1 MSVSNF
7 VSDLM
12 LWWPDELRKAL
23 GGRSSTTATKT
34 DLIARIIRGG
44 VELSPAPGAKAAF
57 DPVLAAEPSDIGPT
71 LKSAVPGRLGKP
83 AVAVVIEPERYLK
96 RRLSAIR
103 LPRSRQIA
111 MARLDLQSATPF
123 NLADSFLLL
132 PAYDSQ
138 ITDSSYYTVRKSV
151 LGPVI
156 AALEAAGCS
165 IASVS
170 VADAGRAL
178 PADRLSLADIVG
190 RTVGAGIARK
200 ALAIGTAVAAAGL
213 IAVVGAAHWRYATAA
228 AEIDAR
234 IEAADA
240 QVRNLRKLL
249 TDRDAKIAQ
258 IGAVRDEKKGTV
270 PFVAIIEE
278 MSRAIPD
285 TTWLTEISVTGDMV
299 RFAGFAESA
308 AALIPILE
316 SSPLFSAPTF
326 MEPVVRVVNQEGE
339 RFSIAMQIENV
350 DG

>member
-23 GGRSSTTATKT
+23 GGRSSTTETKT

-228 AEIDAR
+228 AEIDAK
-234 IEAADA
+234 IEAAE
-240 QVRNLRKLL
+240 
-249 TDRDAKIAQ
+249 